1 MAEIVGLNKSDAAYL
16 RRLKRAA
23 AKAPFRDINPRWADE
38 DMSGIKVYT
47 PEEVAE
53 RRKNSQPDVR

>member
-23 AKAPFRDINPRWADE
+23 AKAPPAHRIRT
-38 DMSGIKVYT
+38 G
-47 PEEVAE
+47 
-53 RRKNSQPDVR
+53 